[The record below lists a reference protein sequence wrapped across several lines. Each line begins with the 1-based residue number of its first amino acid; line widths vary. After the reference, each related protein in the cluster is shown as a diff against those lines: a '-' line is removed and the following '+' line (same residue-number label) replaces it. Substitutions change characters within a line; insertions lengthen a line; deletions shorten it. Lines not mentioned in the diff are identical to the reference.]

1 MKHTALAAA
10 LLAALTGCSLTPTYQ
25 QPDAPVPEQW
35 TGAQDLQSMTVLPS
49 WREFFQ
55 NPVLQQLIS
64 TALEN
69 NRDMR
74 IAALNV
80 EAFQAQYRIQ
90 RSALYPA
97 IDAGGGISRQKIP
110 GNLSPTGSSTIN
122 SQYSVALGITAWEID
137 LFGRLSSLREQALA
151 SYFASEQAQRSTQLS
166 LIASVATAWLTLQ
179 ADQET
184 LQLVRDTLA
193 TYDNSL
199 RLVKRS
205 YDAGVATSLEYQQ
218 ARTAA
223 NSARVSL
230 AQFERQSVQS
240 RNALGLLLGANTRAD
255 LFTPVAL
262 SQFKFAEL
270 PVGLPADLLQR
281 RPDILQAEFDLK
293 AANANIGAARAA
305 FFPSISLTAN
315 AGSLSADLSGLF
327 DGSSGSWLLKPS
339 INLPIFNAGRLSANL
354 DYSEIQKD
362 LNIARY
368 EKTIQTAFKE
378 VADGLIE
385 RITYKQQLTAHDEL
399 VASSA
404 EYLAL
409 ADRRYREGIDNQL
422 TLLDA
427 QRLLFDAEQKR
438 ISTKF
443 AQLTSEINLYKALG
457 GGYSEET
464 PIEQDIATQTRLI
477 K

>member
-1 MKHTALAAA
+1 MKRTALAAA
-10 LLAALTGCSLTPTYQ
+10 LLTALTGCSLIPNYQ
-25 QPDAPVPEQW
+25 QPAAPVAEQW
-35 TGAQDLQSMTVLPS
+35 NTVAAQQSTITLPN

-55 NPVLQQLIS
+55 DPVLQELIV

-80 EAFQAQYRIQ
+80 DAFRAQYRIQ
-90 RSALYPA
+90 RSARFPSL
-97 IDAGGGISRQKIP
+97 DASGGANRQRLP
-110 GNLSPTGSSTIN
+110 GNMSPTGSSTIN
-122 SQYSVALGITAWEID
+122 SQYSANLGTTAWEID
-137 LFGRLSSLREQALA
+137 LFGRLGSLRDQALA

-166 LIASVATAWLTLQ
+166 LIASVATAWLSLQ

-184 LQLVRDTLA
+184 LKLVRDTLI
-193 TYDNSL
+193 TYEDSL
-199 RLVKRS
+199 RLVQSS
-205 YDAGVATSLEYQQ
+205 YDAGVASSLELQQ

-223 NSARVSL
+223 NSARISL

-240 RNALGLLLGANTRAD
+240 RNALNLLLGGDTTAD
-255 LFTPVAL
+255 LTTPVAL
-262 SQFKFAEL
+262 SRFKFAEI

-305 FFPSISLTAN
+305 FFPSVSLTAT
-315 AGSLSADLSGLF
+315 AGSLSPDLSGLF
-327 DGSSGSWLLKPS
+327 DGGSGSWLFKPS
-339 INLPIFNAGRLSANL
+339 INIPIFNAGRLRANL

-362 LNIARY
+362 INIARY
-368 EKTIQTAFKE
+368 EKTIQTAFQE

-385 RITYKQQLTAHDEL
+385 RSTYKQQLAAHNEL
-399 VASSA
+399 VQSST
-404 EYLAL
+404 EYLNL

-427 QRLLFDAEQKR
+427 QRLLFDAQQQR
-438 ISTKF
+438 ISTQF
-443 AQLTSEINLYKALG
+443 AQLVSDINLYKALG
-457 GGYSEET
+457 GGYTEEKS
-464 PIEQDIATQTRLI
+464 Q
-477 K
+477 

>member
-1 MKHTALAAA
+1 MKRTALAAA
-10 LLAALTGCSLTPTYQ
+10 LLTALTGCSLIPNYQ
-25 QPDAPVPEQW
+25 QPAAPVAEQW
-35 TGAQDLQSMTVLPS
+35 NTVAAQQSTITLPN

-55 NPVLQQLIS
+55 DPVLQELIV

-80 EAFQAQYRIQ
+80 DAFRAQYRIQ
-90 RSALYPA
+90 RSARFPSL
-97 IDAGGGISRQKIP
+97 DASGGANRQRLP
-110 GNLSPTGSSTIN
+110 GNMSPTGSSTIN
-122 SQYSVALGITAWEID
+122 SQYSANLGTTAWEID
-137 LFGRLSSLREQALA
+137 LFGRLGSLRDQALA

-166 LIASVATAWLTLQ
+166 LIASVATAWLSLQ

-184 LQLVRDTLA
+184 LKLVRDTLI
-193 TYDNSL
+193 TYEDSL
-199 RLVKRS
+199 RLVQSS
-205 YDAGVATSLEYQQ
+205 YDTGVASSLELQQ

-223 NSARVSL
+223 NSARISL

-240 RNALGLLLGANTRAD
+240 RNALNLLLGGDTTAD
-255 LFTPVAL
+255 LTTPVAL
-262 SQFKFAEL
+262 SRFKFAEI

-305 FFPSISLTAN
+305 FFPSVSLTAT
-315 AGSLSADLSGLF
+315 AGSLSPDLSGLF
-327 DGSSGSWLLKPS
+327 DGGSGSWLFKPS
-339 INLPIFNAGRLSANL
+339 INIPIFNAGRLRANL

-362 LNIARY
+362 INIARY
-368 EKTIQTAFKE
+368 EKTIQTAFQE

-385 RITYKQQLTAHDEL
+385 RSTYKQQLAAHNEL
-399 VASSA
+399 VQSST
-404 EYLAL
+404 EYLNL

-427 QRLLFDAEQKR
+427 QRLLFDAQQQR
-438 ISTKF
+438 ISTQF
-443 AQLTSEINLYKALG
+443 AQLVSDINLYKALG
-457 GGYSEET
+457 GGYTEEKS
-464 PIEQDIATQTRLI
+464 Q
-477 K
+477 